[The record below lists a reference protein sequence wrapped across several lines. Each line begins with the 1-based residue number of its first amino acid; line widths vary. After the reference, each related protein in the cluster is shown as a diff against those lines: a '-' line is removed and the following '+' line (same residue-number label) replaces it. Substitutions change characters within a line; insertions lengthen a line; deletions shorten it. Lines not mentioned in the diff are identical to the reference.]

1 MVNKLKASLI
11 LVLSSTIGD
20 MNTNITITTNISKNV
35 GQLCGANFC
44 PVENSGE
51 VANLHQ
57 PDPFKIQFL
66 SGIFIVLML
75 CATLLV
81 SLFADTLKR
90 LVIE

>member
-1 MVNKLKASLI
+1 MNV
-11 LVLSSTIGD
+11 SSIA
-20 MNTNITITTNISKNV
+20 KNV
-35 GQLCGANFC
+35 DQFCGANFC
-44 PVENSGE
+44 PKANSGE

-75 CATLLV
+75 SATLLV

-90 LVIE
+90 LVLKQF